1 MKYGELNLGQVEAIV
16 NKLGGMSGVS
26 KFLSGDLV
34 VTETVIPTPAPK
46 SIPPRNVEPVFLP
59 SVTSDGR
66 TGKQFTK
73 SLEKAGYRVGD
84 YAKDVMGKTAF
95 VSTTGVV
102 YKPVVILGQQFED
115 DERITSKIRKFA
127 KEQKF
132 ITPPAELA
140 PLLRET
146 VSDEEIERMGLW
158 ALIVMHEPITAS
170 DGDPNLLEVNRN
182 DNGRWLDTYWDNPDN
197 VWNRQNGFVFLA
209 PQTFSF
215 LSYFCGKVLFYYLSI
230 PSAKLFAC

>member
-46 SIPPRNVEPVFLP
+46 PIPRNVEPVFLP
-59 SVTSDGR
+59 SITSDGR

-84 YAKDVMGKTAF
+84 YAKDVMSKLAF
-95 VSTTGVV
+95 VSTTRIV

-115 DERITSKIRKFA
+115 DERITSNIRKFA
-127 KEQKF
+127 EERKY

-140 PLLRET
+140 PLLRES

-170 DGDPNLLEVNRN
+170 NGSPRLLGVRR
-182 DNGRWLDTYWDNPDN
+182 DDDGRWLEASWDNPDR
-197 VWNRQNGFVFLA
+197 VWDRRRGFVFLA
-209 PQTFSF
+209 PQD
-215 LSYFCGKVLFYYLSI
+215 
-230 PSAKLFAC
+230 

>member
-46 SIPPRNVEPVFLP
+46 PIPRNVEPVFLP
-59 SVTSDGR
+59 SITSDGR

-84 YAKDVMGKTAF
+84 YAKDVMSKLAF
-95 VSTTGVV
+95 VSTTRIV

-115 DERITSKIRKFA
+115 DERITSNIRKFA
-127 KEQKF
+127 EERKY

-140 PLLRET
+140 PLLRES

-158 ALIVMHEPITAS
+158 ALIVMHEPIS
-170 DGDPNLLEVNRN
+170 DSRGSPNLLGVRRYGS
-182 DNGRWLDTYWDNPDN
+182 GRWLEASWVSPGN
-197 VWNRQNGFVFLA
+197 VWPRRHGFVFLA
-209 PQTFSF
+209 PQD
-215 LSYFCGKVLFYYLSI
+215 
-230 PSAKLFAC
+230 